1 MMEPIVKSATYVTH
15 GLKIAT
21 SCDSEQLLSKLAQH
35 LPPGTV
41 RLFDGAL
48 ADANFS
54 LHIEKSRVDQAESPV
69 AEHYTIF
76 RECEKLFES
85 SNLEALCTMFESA
98 LGIYVAENAL
108 DRVFVHA
115 GCVSINNKV
124 ILVPGRSFTGKTNLV
139 ASFLRHGAQYYS
151 DEFACLDEHGFVH
164 PYPRPLSMR
173 TEINAERAR
182 LSADSLGACIAAEPI
197 AVSYVLVTNY
207 CSGACWKPR
216 DLTKGEV
223 LMALLDNTVAARKD
237 PAKILSVLAAVAQG
251 AQGLAGERGEAD
263 DLVSSIVTGSLL

>member
-1 MMEPIVKSATYVTH
+1 MMEPTLKSATYVTH

-21 SCDSEQLLSKLAQH
+21 SCDSEPLLSKLAQH
-35 LPPGTV
+35 LPPGSV
-41 RLFDGAL
+41 RSVNGDP
-48 ADANFS
+48 ADANFRF
-54 LHIEKSRVDQAESPV
+54 EKSPT

-76 RECEKLFES
+76 RDREKLFES
-85 SNLEALCTMFESA
+85 SNLEVLCTVFESA

-124 ILVPGRSFTGKTNLV
+124 ILIPGRSFTGKTSLV

-164 PYPRPLSMR
+164 PYPRPLSVR
-173 TEINAERAR
+173 TDISAQRAR
-182 LSADSLGACIAAEPI
+182 HSADSLGARIAAEPI
-197 AVSYVLVTNY
+197 AVSYVIVTNY
-207 CSGACWKPR
+207 LSGACWKPR
-216 DLTKGEV
+216 ELTKGEV

-237 PAKILSVLAAVAQG
+237 PAKTLSVLAAAAQA

-263 DLVSSIVTGSLL
+263 DLVSSIVSGSLL

>member
-1 MMEPIVKSATYVTH
+1 MMESTLKSATYVTH

-21 SCDSEQLLSKLAQH
+21 SCDNEPLLSKLAQH
-35 LPPGTV
+35 LPPGSV
-41 RLFDGAL
+41 RLVNGGL
-48 ADANFS
+48 ADADFS
-54 LHIEKSRVDQAESPV
+54 LHIEKSREDQAESPT

-76 RECEKLFES
+76 RDREKLFES
-85 SNLEALCTMFESA
+85 SNLEALCTVFESA

-115 GCVSINNKV
+115 GCVSVNNEM
-124 ILVPGRSFTGKTNLV
+124 ILIPGRSFTGKTNLV

-164 PYPRPLSMR
+164 PYPRPLSLR
-173 TEINAERAR
+173 TEMSAERAR

-197 AVSYVLVTNY
+197 AVTYVLVTNY
-207 CSGACWKPR
+207 RSGACWKPR
-216 DLTKGEV
+216 ELTKGEV

-237 PAKILSVLAAVAQG
+237 PAKTLSVLAAAAQG

-263 DLVSSIVTGSLL
+263 DLVSSIVSGSLL